1 MSTRPRRAA
10 LLALA
15 AAAGTMPLIARAQS
29 VPLKS
34 TPPKIQPARCA
45 GEYVASITVLTL
57 PPLSH
62 PPQNWWE
69 TPVSRMTSTHPATQP
84 EVISA
89 LLVLQ
94 PGDKCTEFQLEE
106 SERVLRAQPF
116 IADAHIVVIPDTSG
130 TVALVV
136 HTEDEFSLIV
146 GAKFS
151 GASPFVTS
159 LTLGDGNLGGSGNS
173 VAANWTHT
181 VDREGFGAAFTSY
194 AFLDKPWQLQL
205 LAARGQVGVASYAGD
220 LSHPFFTDAQ
230 RSAWRGSLADVTLLA
245 PFQRA
250 SDSAFNVAWHREYF
264 FAGSAR
270 RVGHPG
276 LVALFGLALSSEYD
290 ATALPASGYDSTV
303 QYDSLLAR
311 YAARRS
317 ARINGIAQFR
327 ALSYGR
333 GFRMGTVNGV
343 QDLRRG
349 VEVDALVGRGLG
361 GFDDWVPDIFG
372 TTTVFV
378 GMGGGRSYGFLQSMV
393 EARRATGSTTW
404 TDAIASARLR
414 WYRRFTAYNTFTAD
428 FDFGGGW
435 NTTRP
440 FELDLGQP
448 DGGVRGYGASHDAG
462 GERAAL
468 KLEDRVFLSSLFST
482 FDLAAAA
489 FVDAGKVWA
498 GDVPFG
504 TTTPVK
510 IGVGVGLL
518 AATPAGSRRTFRVDL
533 AVPVSADNYA
543 RWEVR
548 FTVINIAELGAL
560 QEPIDIRFAR
570 ELVSTS
576 SSFVYPR

>member
-1 MSTRPRRAA
+1 MRRARA
-10 LLALA
+10 AWIAVA
-15 AAAGTMPLIARAQS
+15 AAAALPAVAHAQKD
-29 VPLKS
+29 LHS
-34 TPPKIQPARCA
+34 TPKKPEPARCG
-45 GEYVASITVLTL
+45 GEIVATITVLTL

-62 PPQNWWE
+62 PPQNWWDQ
-69 TPVSRMTSTHPATQP
+69 PVSRMISTHPATNP
-84 EVISA
+84 EVIAA
-89 LLVLQ
+89 LMVTQ
-94 PGDKCTEFQLEE
+94 AGDKCTEFGLEE

-116 IADAHIVVIPDTSG
+116 IADAHIVVIPDTAG

-151 GASPFVTS
+151 GKSPFVTS
-159 LTLGDGNLGGSGNS
+159 LTLGDGNLSGSGNS
-173 VAANWTHT
+173 VAASWTHT
-181 VDREGFGAAFTSY
+181 TDREGFGGAFTSY
-194 AFLDKPWQLQL
+194 AFLDRPWQLQL
-205 LAARGQVGVASYAGD
+205 AAARGEVGVWSYAGD

-230 RSAWRGSLADVTLLA
+230 RGAWRGSFADVALLA

-250 SDSAFNVAWHREYF
+250 DTAAFSVAYHREFF
-264 FAGSAR
+264 FAGSGA
-270 RVGHPG
+270 RVGRPG
-276 LVALFGLALSSEYD
+276 RVALFGLALSSEFD
-290 ATALPASGYDSTV
+290 QTGIPSSGFDSTV

-311 YAARRS
+311 YASRRS
-317 ARINGIAQFR
+317 VRLNGIVQFR
-327 ALSYGR
+327 AIGYGR
-333 GFRMGTVNGV
+333 GFRLGTVNGL

-349 VEVDALVGRGLG
+349 LEVDVLVGRGLG
-361 GFDDWVPDIFG
+361 GFNDWVPDMFASG
-372 TTTVFV
+372 TVFI
-378 GMGGGRSYGFLQSMV
+378 GIGGGQSYGYLQTIV
-393 EARRATGSTTW
+393 EGRRALATTTW

-414 WYRRFTAYNTFTAD
+414 WYRRVGMKNTFVAD
-428 FDFGGGW
+428 FDYGAGW

-468 KLEDRVFLSSLFST
+468 KLEDRWFVTSLLNSVDLGAVVF
-482 FDLAAAA
+482 A
-489 FVDAGKVWA
+489 DAGKVWA

-510 IGVGVGLL
+510 AGFGVGLL
-518 AATPAGSRRTFRVDL
+518 AASPSGSRRTYRVDL
-533 AVPVSADNYA
+533 AVPVSADTYA

-560 QEPIDIRFAR
+560 QEPIDVRFGR

-576 SSFVYPR
+576 SSFNFPR

>member
-1 MSTRPRRAA
+1 MSGPRRAA

-15 AAAGTMPLIARAQS
+15 AAAGALPLAALAQQKD
-29 VPLKS
+29 LKS
-34 TPPKIQPARCA
+34 TPQKAEPARCH
-45 GEYVASITVLTL
+45 GELVASITVLTL

-62 PPQNWWE
+62 PPQNWWDA
-69 TPVSRMTSTHPATQP
+69 PVSKMISTHPATKP
-84 EVISA
+84 EVVSA
-89 LLVLQ
+89 LLVIT
-94 PGDKCTEFQLEE
+94 PGEKCTEFELEE

-151 GASPFVTS
+151 GASPYVTS
-159 LTLGDGNLGGSGNS
+159 LTLGDGNVGGSGNS
-173 VAANWTHT
+173 FAANWTHT
-181 VDREGFGAAFTSY
+181 ADREGYGAAFTSY
-194 AFLDKPWQLQL
+194 AFLDRPWQLQL
-205 LAARGQVGVASYAGD
+205 LAARGQVGVGSAAGD

-230 RSAWRGSLADVTLLA
+230 RSAWRGTLADVSLLA

-250 SDSAFNVAWHREYF
+250 SDSSFNLAWHREFF
-264 FAGSAR
+264 FAGSAA

-276 LVALFGLALSSEYD
+276 KVALFGLALSSEYD
-290 ATALPASGYDSTV
+290 ATGLPASGYDSTV
-303 QYDSLLAR
+303 SYDSLLVR
-311 YAARRS
+311 YAARRNV
-317 ARINGIAQFR
+317 RVNGIMQFR
-327 ALSYGR
+327 ALNYGR

-349 VEVDALVGRGLG
+349 VEFDVLVGRGLG
-361 GFDDWVPDIFG
+361 GFNDWIPDIFG
-372 TTTVFV
+372 SGTLFI
-378 GMGGGRSYGFLQSMV
+378 GLGGGRSFGFLQTILES
-393 EARRATGSTTW
+393 RRASGTTTW

-414 WYRRFTAYNTFTAD
+414 WYRRVTTRNTFVAD

-468 KLEDRVFLSSLFST
+468 KLEDRVFLTSLLSSV
-482 FDLAAAA
+482 DLAAAA

-498 GDVPFG
+498 GDIPFG

-510 IGVGVGLL
+510 VGLGMGLL
-518 AATPAGSRRTFRVDL
+518 AATPAGSRRTFRLDL

-548 FTVINIAELGAL
+548 FSVINIAELGAL
-560 QEPIDIRFAR
+560 QEPIDVRFGR

-576 SSFVYPR
+576 SSFNYPR